1 MNTNRYR
8 FPNQTQPQ
16 PRPGLLDILI
26 PNNRI
31 SGIDLRCLPSAIRAQ
46 NELLCPSN
54 PNLNN
59 LQINIRFAR
68 FEKFTDLSGNNYK
81 RLTIIWD
88 TDPNK
93 TCLNKNFTDND
104 YIKMEDMF
112 GIPFRINLSNGKT
125 YNYMDVDSGRRF
137 YKTVFKGTRFM
148 PYGNEPDDEFDLTIY
163 INDQPSMPVKV
174 NAILRR
180 VLDRDLILILSSTDD
195 ILDVYRLQQI

>member
-59 LQINIRFAR
+59 LQINIRFTR
-68 FEKFTDLSGNNYK
+68 FEKFTDLSGNNYN

-88 TDPNK
+88 TNPNK
-93 TCLNKNFTDND
+93 TCLNKNFTNND
-104 YIKMEDMF
+104 YIDIYYRNR
-112 GIPFRINLSNGKT
+112 GYSGPNINLSTGKT
-125 YNYMDVDSGRRF
+125 YNYMDVDSGSRF
-137 YKTVFKGTRFM
+137 YKTVFKGIRILE
-148 PYGNEPDDEFDLTIY
+148 NEFNLTMY
-163 INDQPSMPVKV
+163 INNQRSTTVQVSISRDV
-174 NAILRR
+174 R
-180 VLDRDLILILSSTDD
+180 VLDEDLNDIKNSNDD